1 MRGSDRDQ
9 FNCHTWAGQQVYSV
23 PLPGQTFWVWT
34 RRTATGELLAHS
46 ENLFPDYV
54 ACLCDAQRHQ
64 S

>member
-9 FNCHTWAGQQVYSV
+9 FDCHNWAGQQVYSV
-23 PLPGQTFWVWT
+23 PFPGQTFWGWT
-34 RRTATGELLAHS
+34 YRTKTGELLAHS

-54 ACLCDAQRHQ
+54 ACLCDAQRQ